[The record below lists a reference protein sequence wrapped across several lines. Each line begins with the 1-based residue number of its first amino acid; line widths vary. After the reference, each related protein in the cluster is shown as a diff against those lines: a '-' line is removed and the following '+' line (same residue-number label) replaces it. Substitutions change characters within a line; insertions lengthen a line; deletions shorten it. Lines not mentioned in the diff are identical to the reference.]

1 MKSALYVAT
10 TTSAYSQAIKWCSLE
25 SKEKWNEKLIDLS
38 KVLEKIPHKG
48 YTEASLEKQA
58 GLDSIYNGKRNGG
71 STGYQIAGIVL
82 EVQKGNSFIIQ
93 TQNTFDQENTLEVL
107 AFDGNVIELQTKQ
120 MRSLNNNKVER
131 SKPSSLLRF
140 SWPKSSSTSNYG
152 IEFSNI
158 EPLNVV
164 RFKLRT

>member
-10 TTSAYSQAIKWCSLE
+10 TTSAYSRALKWCSMT
-25 SKEKWNEKLIDLS
+25 SREKWNEKLIDLS
-38 KVLEKIPHKG
+38 KVLEKIPHRG

-58 GLDSIYNGKRNGG
+58 GLDSIYNGKRNGD

-82 EVQKGNSFIIQ
+82 EVKKGESFVIQ
-93 TQNTFDQENTLEVL
+93 TENTFDQKNILEVL
-107 AFDGNVIELQTKQ
+107 DFDGNVIELQTKH
-120 MRSLNNNKVER
+120 MRSLNNTKLER

-140 SWPKSSSTSNYG
+140 SWPKSSKTSNYG

-164 RFKLRT
+164 RFKSRN

>member
-1 MKSALYVAT
+1 M
-10 TTSAYSQAIKWCSLE
+10 
-25 SKEKWNEKLIDLS
+25 
-38 KVLEKIPHKG
+38 LEKIPHRG

-71 STGYQIAGIVL
+71 NTGYQIAGIVL
-82 EVQKGNSFIIQ
+82 EVQKGNFFIIQ

-107 AFDGNVIELQTKQ
+107 AFDGNVIELPTKQ
-120 MRSLNNNKVER
+120 MRSLNNTKVEK

-140 SWPKSSSTSNYG
+140 SWPKSSDNSNYG
-152 IEFSNI
+152 TEFLNI

-164 RFKLRT
+164 RFKSRT